1 MIKSALYAIK
11 SAMSG
16 LAAISSMGLAVTN
29 GFPASGSSRI
39 HLVAVALSLRGRV
52 TIGKIFLRRRRRCLP
67 GHSRHQRIRTNGK
80 LRTR

>member
-16 LAAISSMGLAVTN
+16 LAAISSMGLL
-29 GFPASGSSRI
+29 I
-39 HLVAVALSLRGRV
+39 SLRGRV
-52 TIGKIFLRRRRRCLP
+52 TIGKIFLRRRPRCLP
-67 GHSRHQRIRTNGK
+67 GHSRRQRTLTNGK